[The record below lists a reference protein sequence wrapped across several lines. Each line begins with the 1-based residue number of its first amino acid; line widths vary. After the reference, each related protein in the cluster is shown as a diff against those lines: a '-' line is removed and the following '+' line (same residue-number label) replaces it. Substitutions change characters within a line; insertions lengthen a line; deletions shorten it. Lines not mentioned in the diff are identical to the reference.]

1 MDPKIMTESELAEI
15 EGKKTYTITL
25 TKDQRTLLT
34 YTGIG
39 IIGFFIAKY
48 MIKSAVKSIR
58 ED

>member
-1 MDPKIMTESELAEI
+1 METKIMTESELAEI
-15 EGKKTYTITL
+15 EDKKTYTITL

-39 IIGFFIAKY
+39 IIGFFIAIY
-48 MIKSAVKSIR
+48 MIKSAVKAIR

>member
-1 MDPKIMTESELAEI
+1 METKIMTESELAEI
-15 EGKKTYTITL
+15 EDKKTYTITL

-39 IIGFFIAKY
+39 IIGFFIAEY
-48 MIKSAVKSIR
+48 MIKSAVKAIR

>member
-1 MDPKIMTESELAEI
+1 METKIMTESELAEI
-15 EGKKTYTITL
+15 EDKKTYTITL

-48 MIKSAVKSIR
+48 MIKSAVKAIR